1 MNRFAAIV
9 AIAALVSF
17 SAHAADAPTVPLT
30 QAEIQALVAAEVSG
44 AIAQM
49 KKGEAAPIYAKL
61 KAGFEPTKP
70 AAAPAVESPH

>member
-1 MNRFAAIV
+1 MMRLAIIV
-9 AIAALVSF
+9 AIMLASPAI
-17 SAHAADAPTVPLT
+17 AADAPTVPLT

-49 KKGEAAPIYAKL
+49 KKGEAASIYAKL

-70 AAAPAVESPH
+70 VAAPAVESPHE